1 MLFIQMSDLQYFFF
15 FFQAEDGIR
24 DLTVT
29 GVQTCALP
37 ISAPPA
43 ASPGDRPRR
52 AIPSGFRRCVMIL
65 VAGATGYLGG
75 EICRRLVAT
84 GQQVRGLVRVTS
96 DPAAVAR
103 LRALGVETVEG
114 DLRDRASLD
123 AACRGVTG
131 VISTAT
137 TTLSRQ
143 PGDSITVTDQDGQLA
158 LVEAARAAG
167 VERFVYV
174 SYSANFEGDDA
185 LTVAKRS
192 VERRLRESGLT
203 YTILRPSVFMDIW
216 LSPALGFDYAN
227 ARATVYGSGE
237 SPISWIALGDVAE
250 FAVRSVTDPV
260 AANATIE
267 LGGPQALSPNDVVR
281 IFEET
286 AGRPFE
292 VQRVPE
298 DALRAQ
304 QAAATE
310 ELPRVFA

>member
-1 MLFIQMSDLQYFFF
+1 
-15 FFQAEDGIR
+15 
-24 DLTVT
+24 
-29 GVQTCALP
+29 
-37 ISAPPA
+37 
-43 ASPGDRPRR
+43 
-52 AIPSGFRRCVMIL
+52 MIL
-65 VAGATGYLGG
+65 VAGATGYLGS

-84 GQQVRGLVRVTS
+84 GERVRGLVRPTS
-96 DPAAVAR
+96 DPAAVER
-103 LRALGVETVEG
+103 LRALGVETVQG

-123 AACRGVTG
+123 AACRGATG
-131 VISTAT
+131 VVTTAT

-143 PGDSITVTDQDGQLA
+143 PGDSIAVTDQDGQLA
-158 LVEAARAAG
+158 LVDAARAAG

-174 SYSANFEGDDA
+174 SYSGNFDGDDP
-185 LTVAKRS
+185 LTRAKRS

-237 SPISWIALGDVAE
+237 HAISWIALGDVAE
-250 FAVRSVTDPV
+250 FAVRSLSDPA

-267 LGGPQALSPNDVVR
+267 LGGPEALSPDEVVR
-281 IFEET
+281 IFEEA

-310 ELPRVFA
+310 ELPRVFATLMLGLARGDVIPMDETLRRWPLQLTSVRDYARAVLPT